1 MERVRVARS
10 AIQAVS
16 AHPPLSVVCPRLRSM
31 ANPKGLAEEVAEEAS
46 EGEGPD
52 LQYVRQ
58 RCSRSLVKK
67 KVKKKGNTP
76 LLVES
81 APLLVE
87 SARKI
92 PATKVGGRLPYFD
105 GLCGR
110 LRILTTTAPMTLACL
125 CLLRWLYL

>member
-52 LQYVRQ
+52 LQYVPKAMLEEPGQ
-58 RCSRSLVKK
+58 EEGQEEGKYTV
-67 KVKKKGNTP
+67 
-76 LLVES
+76 
-81 APLLVE
+81 
-87 SARKI
+87 
-92 PATKVGGRLPYFD
+92 
-105 GLCGR
+105 
-110 LRILTTTAPMTLACL
+110 AC
-125 CLLRWLYL
+125 